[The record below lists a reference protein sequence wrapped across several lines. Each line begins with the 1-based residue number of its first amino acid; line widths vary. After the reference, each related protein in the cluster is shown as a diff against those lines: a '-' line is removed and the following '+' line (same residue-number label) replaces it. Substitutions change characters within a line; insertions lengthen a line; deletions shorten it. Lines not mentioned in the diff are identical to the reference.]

1 METPPRPIMHIRPVS
16 DIWVSACQVGCGP
29 LLTSVSASNGT
40 AATRH
45 SHANRSNIGT
55 PCARRSSR
63 LPAAKLSG
71 EIIRIAK
78 ALTLKS

>member
-1 METPPRPIMHIRPVS
+1 MHIRPVS

-29 LLTSVSASNGT
+29 LLASVNKSNGT

-55 PCARRSSR
+55 SGARRSKR

-71 EIIRIAK
+71 EIINIAN
-78 ALTLKS
+78 AAMLKS